1 MKQKQDKTKTQSFT
15 VPVSHVKEG
24 TEKFYI
30 LHVAIDIWWNVAEKN
45 GKGPHMAE

>member
-1 MKQKQDKTKTQSFT
+1 VKQQDKTKSKSFT
-15 VPVSHVKEG
+15 LPVLHVKEA

-45 GKGPHMAE
+45 GRGPHMPE